1 MDRIENLKVG
11 LETYKEQIQ
20 RIDTMSVGAL
30 LNLYGNL
37 KILEYR
43 AFGIKQCDIAYSAQ
57 HLEDQIQDK
66 VTCLINKKK

>member
-1 MDRIENLKVG
+1 MDKIENLKVG

-20 RIDTMSVGAL
+20 RIDTMSLDAL

-43 AFGIKQCDIAYSAQ
+43 AFGIKQSDIAYSTQ

-66 VTCLINKKK
+66 INYLINKK